1 MDFNFDVTL
10 KNRLVLK
17 QFLDK
22 FTLEELNKIPAGFNN
37 NIFWNIAHTV
47 VTQQMLVYN
56 LSGQK
61 MNVSDDL
68 VANYRKG
75 SKPEK
80 EVEQEEVN
88 KVKDLLLST
97 IEQTETDYKNGI
109 FTNYKSYTVTTG
121 TTLNSVE
128 DAITFNNFHEGLHL
142 GSILTLRRAIK

>member
-17 QFLDK
+17 QFLDR
-22 FTLEELNKIPAGFNN
+22 FSLEELNKIPDGFNN

-47 VTQQMLVYN
+47 VTQQLLVYN
-56 LSGQK
+56 LSGLK

-75 SKPEK
+75 TKPEG
-80 EVEQEEVN
+80 EVVQEEMSR
-88 KVKDLLLST
+88 VKDLLLST
-97 IEQTETDYKNGI
+97 IEQTETDYKKGL
-109 FTNYKSYTVTTG
+109 FENYKSYTVTTG

-142 GSILTLRRAIK
+142 GSILALRKAIR